1 MKLVGLELD
10 PKTQIGSCSVA
21 QKQLIELAKVISD
34 NVKVL
39 IMDEPTSALNDVETE
54 HLFQFIHSFFASG
67 GHYTAA
73 AQETKRPERSTECS
87 GSGSIMRRSR

>member
-1 MKLVGLELD
+1 MRLVGLELD
-10 PKTQIGSCSVA
+10 PKMQIGSCSVA

-54 HLFQFIHSFFASG
+54 HLFQFIHMLLLIFCGTSG
-67 GHYTAA
+67 KMRTA
-73 AQETKRPERSTECS
+73 RLCFRN
-87 GSGSIMRRSR
+87 